1 MREILIFLLIPLVI
15 TDDAA
20 NILIAK
26 STIDAGLGAIRQ
38 FVPGGQVIAGF
49 LATFFDAVLKVD
61 KPDPNEEIIKKLDD
75 LESEIKNRLNLIENE
90 LKYLGKDIFERINGT
105 IYINSFGSDL
115 NNLKIQ
121 IEFLVSTLTINS
133 NSAKL
138 THNEIIVENAF
149 TIGNNKNWMQPGHM
163 IFNLKNLADTLAGNT
178 FSTAEPRDLYQ
189 IVYDNFVPDN
199 MFSGE
204 AYDDSD
210 YYIEKVMNIYL
221 YGCSA
226 IFQSLENAYLLCNF
240 TDNDI
245 ESLSPLIK
253 EHYYSTVVSEPRLV
267 TELMRSIAE
276 KVFDI
281 KNESSVISHYLA
293 FKYKKK
299 NCRNI
304 FINLGRT
311 DPVPIAN
318 QIDFKEFQ
326 YQSIV
331 ASYKVDKSGLCISRC
346 EIGYDQYLIDLQ
358 RIDDERVRICVE
370 ANQFLVSNQTGVG
383 YRQMYDLYEHFLE
396 KYKNNTRF
404 EFLSFLLDKG
414 INVSELFDEGN
425 ELNFFVHNYI
435 DNVDNGYYT
444 TYCSDPPFNSDSFFC
459 LLHSEGI
466 KDLTHDKS
474 IMEFSMIRMYA
485 KWSGDEYPYI
495 IWEGRAQQK
504 RKVFRLLRGG
514 TTIVP
519 STAEEIINSTNIT
532 IIYNNITSN
541 VSNDNYVSYDNY
553 VDLEN
558 PQIITLGFSNYNK
571 KISNESENIFVYDIH
586 FISLNKDIKSLTIVH
601 PINIKYKT
609 KLRNLNSEEMISTC
623 FMNITKSRKFK
634 AACFVPNNDSEIDNL
649 EVIPDFKFIS
659 DDNIK
664 IKMSSLANKQKN
676 NIINLENIDY
686 SSYNIYILEKSS
698 IIKNENLLFS
708 INGIINE
715 KINIRNNT
723 DLILSLNNNTNET
736 CEVKCK
742 IINIIDNNYT
752 LNCESNENIYSNLDS
767 SISIINN
774 NTILLLTFNDSESNI
789 EIEKFKP
796 RNYFR
801 KSNKTLGAGAIAL
814 IVIIPIIAI
823 ISVIAIICFNK
834 KGNKNNT
841 NENGTINSIDV
852 LNK

>member
-1 MREILIFLLIPLVI
+1 MRKILIFLLISLVI

-20 NILIAK
+20 NILVAK

-61 KPDPNEEIIKKLDD
+61 KPDPSKEIIKKLDD
-75 LESEIKNRLNLIENE
+75 IENEIKNRLNLIENE
-90 LKYLGKDIFERINGT
+90 LKYLGKDIFERIKGT
-105 IYINSFGSDL
+105 IYINSFGTDL
-115 NNLKIQ
+115 NNLKTQ

-133 NSAKL
+133 NSL

-149 TIGNNKNWMQPGHM
+149 TIGNNKDWMQPGHM

-189 IVYDNFVPDN
+189 IVYDNFVPDSL
-199 MFSGE
+199 FSGE

-326 YQSIV
+326 YQSII
-331 ASYKVDKSGLCISRC
+331 ASYYVDHSGLCYSTC
-346 EIGYDQYLIDLQ
+346 TVGYDQYKIDLQ

-435 DNVDNGYYT
+435 DNEDNGYYT
-444 TYCSDPPFNSDSFFC
+444 TYNSDPPFNSDSFFC

-466 KDLTHDKS
+466 KGLASGKS
-474 IMEFSMIRMYA
+474 IMEYSMIRMYA
-485 KWSGDEYPYI
+485 KWSGDKYPYI

-532 IIYNNITSN
+532 IIYDNSTSN
-541 VSNDNYVSYDNY
+541 VSNDNYASYDYY

-571 KISNESENIFVYDIH
+571 KITNESENIFVYDIH
-586 FISLNKDIKSLTIVH
+586 FISLNKDIKSL
-601 PINIKYKT
+601 N
-609 KLRNLNSEEMISTC
+609 
-623 FMNITKSRKFK
+623 
-634 AACFVPNNDSEIDNL
+634 
-649 EVIPDFKFIS
+649 
-659 DDNIK
+659 
-664 IKMSSLANKQKN
+664 
-676 NIINLENIDY
+676 
-686 SSYNIYILEKSS
+686 
-698 IIKNENLLFS
+698 
-708 INGIINE
+708 
-715 KINIRNNT
+715 
-723 DLILSLNNNTNET
+723 
-736 CEVKCK
+736 
-742 IINIIDNNYT
+742 
-752 LNCESNENIYSNLDS
+752 
-767 SISIINN
+767 
-774 NTILLLTFNDSESNI
+774 
-789 EIEKFKP
+789 
-796 RNYFR
+796 
-801 KSNKTLGAGAIAL
+801 
-814 IVIIPIIAI
+814 
-823 ISVIAIICFNK
+823 
-834 KGNKNNT
+834 
-841 NENGTINSIDV
+841 
-852 LNK
+852 

>member
-1 MREILIFLLIPLVI
+1 
-15 TDDAA
+15 
-20 NILIAK
+20 
-26 STIDAGLGAIRQ
+26 
-38 FVPGGQVIAGF
+38 
-49 LATFFDAVLKVD
+49 
-61 KPDPNEEIIKKLDD
+61 
-75 LESEIKNRLNLIENE
+75 
-90 LKYLGKDIFERINGT
+90 
-105 IYINSFGSDL
+105 
-115 NNLKIQ
+115 
-121 IEFLVSTLTINS
+121 
-133 NSAKL
+133 
-138 THNEIIVENAF
+138 
-149 TIGNNKNWMQPGHM
+149 
-163 IFNLKNLADTLAGNT
+163 
-178 FSTAEPRDLYQ
+178 
-189 IVYDNFVPDN
+189 
-199 MFSGE
+199 
-204 AYDDSD
+204 
-210 YYIEKVMNIYL
+210 
-221 YGCSA
+221 
-226 IFQSLENAYLLCNF
+226 
-240 TDNDI
+240 
-245 ESLSPLIK
+245 
-253 EHYYSTVVSEPRLV
+253 
-267 TELMRSIAE
+267 MRSIAE

-326 YQSIV
+326 YESIE
-331 ASYKVDKSGLCISRC
+331 AYYIIHNAEYGVD
-346 EIGYDQYLIDLQ
+346 GYDDYLIDLQ
-358 RIDDERVRICVE
+358 NIDNERVRICIE

-485 KWSGDEYPYI
+485 KWSGDKYPYI

-541 VSNDNYVSYDNY
+541 VSNDNYDNS

-586 FISLNKDIKSLTIVH
+586 FISLNKNIKSLTIVH

-634 AACFVPNNDSEIDNL
+634 AACFVSNNDSEIDNL

-823 ISVIAIICFNK
+823 ISVIAIICFTK
-834 KGNKNNT
+834 KDNKNNT
-841 NENGTINSIDV
+841 NENGTTNSVDV

>member
-49 LATFFDAVLKVD
+49 LAPFFDAVLKVD
-61 KPDPNEEIIKKLDD
+61 KPDPSKEIMKKLDEI
-75 LESEIKNRLNLIENE
+75 ESEIKNHLNLIENE
-90 LKYLGKDIFERINGT
+90 IKYLGKDIFERIKGT
-105 IYINSFGSDL
+105 IYINSFGTDL
-115 NNLKIQ
+115 NYLKTQ
-121 IEFLVSTLTINS
+121 IEFLVSTLTINT
-133 NSAKL
+133 NSTKL

-149 TIGNNKNWMQPGHM
+149 AIGNNNQWMKQGHM
-163 IFNLKNLADTLAGNT
+163 IFNLKNLADTLAGNS
-178 FSTAEPRDLYQ
+178 FSLADPRDLYQ
-189 IVYDNFVPDN
+189 IVYDNFVPDSL
-199 MFSGE
+199 FSGE

-253 EHYYSTVVSEPRLV
+253 EHYYSTAVSEPRLV

-276 KVFDI
+276 KVFNI

-326 YQSIV
+326 YQSII
-331 ASYKVDKSGLCISRC
+331 ASYKEDTSGLCISRC
-346 EIGYDQYLIDLQ
+346 EIGYDQYKIDLQ

-370 ANQFLVSNQTGVG
+370 TNQFLVSNQTGVG
-383 YRQMYDLYEHFLE
+383 YRQMYDLYEHFLK

-485 KWSGDEYPYI
+485 KWSGDDWHMLNGTGGLNKKEKSFVYY
-495 IWEGRAQQK
+495 EEEQQLYHLQQK
-504 RKVFRLLRGG
+504 R
-514 TTIVP
+514 
-519 STAEEIINSTNIT
+519 
-532 IIYNNITSN
+532 
-541 VSNDNYVSYDNY
+541 
-553 VDLEN
+553 
-558 PQIITLGFSNYNK
+558 
-571 KISNESENIFVYDIH
+571 
-586 FISLNKDIKSLTIVH
+586 
-601 PINIKYKT
+601 
-609 KLRNLNSEEMISTC
+609 
-623 FMNITKSRKFK
+623 
-634 AACFVPNNDSEIDNL
+634 
-649 EVIPDFKFIS
+649 
-659 DDNIK
+659 
-664 IKMSSLANKQKN
+664 
-676 NIINLENIDY
+676 
-686 SSYNIYILEKSS
+686 
-698 IIKNENLLFS
+698 
-708 INGIINE
+708 
-715 KINIRNNT
+715 
-723 DLILSLNNNTNET
+723 
-736 CEVKCK
+736 
-742 IINIIDNNYT
+742 
-752 LNCESNENIYSNLDS
+752 
-767 SISIINN
+767 
-774 NTILLLTFNDSESNI
+774 
-789 EIEKFKP
+789 
-796 RNYFR
+796 
-801 KSNKTLGAGAIAL
+801 
-814 IVIIPIIAI
+814 
-823 ISVIAIICFNK
+823 
-834 KGNKNNT
+834 
-841 NENGTINSIDV
+841 
-852 LNK
+852 

>member
-49 LATFFDAVLKVD
+49 LAPFFDAVLKVD
-61 KPDPNEEIIKKLDD
+61 KPDPSKEIMKKLDD
-75 LESEIKNRLNLIENE
+75 IEREIKNRLNLIENE
-90 LKYLGKDIFERINGT
+90 LIYLGKDIFERINGT
-105 IYINSFGSDL
+105 IYINSFGTDL
-115 NNLKIQ
+115 NNLETQ
-121 IEFLVSTLTINS
+121 IELLVLILTINS
-133 NSAKL
+133 NSTKR

-149 TIGNNKNWMQPGHM
+149 TIGNNKDWMQPGHM

-189 IVYDNFVPDN
+189 IVYDNFVPDSL
-199 MFSGE
+199 FSGE

-326 YQSIV
+326 YQDIV
-331 ASYKVDKSGLCISRC
+331 ALYYVDYCC
-346 EIGYDQYLIDLQ
+346 EFCVSKCKLGYDDYLIDLQ
-358 RIDDERVRICVE
+358 RIDNERVRICIE

-383 YRQMYDLYEHFLE
+383 YRQMYDLYEHFLK

-435 DNVDNGYYT
+435 DNVDNGYYSKD
-444 TYCSDPPFNSDSFFC
+444 YSDPPFTSDSFFC

-485 KWSGDEYPYI
+485 KWSGDKYPYI

-532 IIYNNITSN
+532 IIYDNSTSN
-541 VSNDNYVSYDNY
+541 VSNDNYVSY

-586 FISLNKDIKSLTIVH
+586 FISLNKNIESLTIVH

-634 AACFVPNNDSEIDNL
+634 ASCFVPNNDSEIDNL
-649 EVIPDFKFIS
+649 EVIPDFTFIS

-823 ISVIAIICFNK
+823 ISVIAIICFTK
-834 KGNKNNT
+834 KDNKNNT
-841 NENGTINSIDV
+841 NENGTTNSVDV

>member
-1 MREILIFLLIPLVI
+1 MRKILIFLLISLVI

-61 KPDPNEEIIKKLDD
+61 KPDPSKEIIKKLDD
-75 LESEIKNRLNLIENE
+75 IENEIKNRLNLIENE
-90 LKYLGKDIFERINGT
+90 IKYLGKDIFERIKGT
-105 IYINSFGSDL
+105 IYINSFGTDL
-115 NNLKIQ
+115 NNLKTQ

-133 NSAKL
+133 NSTKL

-149 TIGNNKNWMQPGHM
+149 TIGNNKDWMQPGHM

-358 RIDDERVRICVE
+358 RIDNERIRICIE

-466 KDLTHDKS
+466 KGLARGKS
-474 IMEFSMIRMYA
+474 IMEFSMIRMYV

-495 IWEGRAQQK
+495 KWYGRAQQK

-541 VSNDNYVSYDNY
+541 VSNDNYASY

-634 AACFVPNNDSEIDNL
+634 AACFV
-649 EVIPDFKFIS
+649 
-659 DDNIK
+659 
-664 IKMSSLANKQKN
+664 
-676 NIINLENIDY
+676 
-686 SSYNIYILEKSS
+686 
-698 IIKNENLLFS
+698 
-708 INGIINE
+708 
-715 KINIRNNT
+715 
-723 DLILSLNNNTNET
+723 
-736 CEVKCK
+736 
-742 IINIIDNNYT
+742 
-752 LNCESNENIYSNLDS
+752 
-767 SISIINN
+767 
-774 NTILLLTFNDSESNI
+774 
-789 EIEKFKP
+789 
-796 RNYFR
+796 
-801 KSNKTLGAGAIAL
+801 
-814 IVIIPIIAI
+814 
-823 ISVIAIICFNK
+823 
-834 KGNKNNT
+834 
-841 NENGTINSIDV
+841 
-852 LNK
+852 

>member
-61 KPDPNEEIIKKLDD
+61 KPDPSKELIKKLDD
-75 LESEIKNRLNLIENE
+75 IENEIKNRLNLIENE
-90 LKYLGKDIFERINGT
+90 IKYLGKDIFERIKGT
-105 IYINSFGSDL
+105 IYINSFGTDL
-115 NNLKIQ
+115 NNLKTQ

-133 NSAKL
+133 NSTKL

-276 KVFDI
+276 KVFNI

-326 YQSIV
+326 YESII
-331 ASYKVDKSGLCISRC
+331 ASYYVDHSGLCYSTC
-346 EIGYDQYLIDLQ
+346 TVGYDQYKIDLQ

-444 TYCSDPPFNSDSFFC
+444 TYYSDPPFNSDSFFC

-474 IMEFSMIRMYA
+474 IMEFSMIRMYV

-495 IWEGRAQQK
+495 KWYGRAQQK

-519 STAEEIINSTNIT
+519 STAEEIINSKNIT

-586 FISLNKDIKSLTIVH
+586 FISLNKNIESLTIVH

-634 AACFVPNNDSEIDNL
+634 AACFVSNNDSEIDNL

-723 DLILSLNNNTNET
+723 DLILSLNNNTNKT

-823 ISVIAIICFNK
+823 ISVIAIICFTK
-834 KGNKNNT
+834 KDNKNNT
-841 NENGTINSIDV
+841 NENGTTNSVDV

>member
-1 MREILIFLLIPLVI
+1 MYECY
-15 TDDAA
+15 TD
-20 NILIAK
+20 
-26 STIDAGLGAIRQ
+26 R
-38 FVPGGQVIAGF
+38 
-49 LATFFDAVLKVD
+49 
-61 KPDPNEEIIKKLDD
+61 
-75 LESEIKNRLNLIENE
+75 
-90 LKYLGKDIFERINGT
+90 
-105 IYINSFGSDL
+105 
-115 NNLKIQ
+115 
-121 IEFLVSTLTINS
+121 
-133 NSAKL
+133 
-138 THNEIIVENAF
+138 
-149 TIGNNKNWMQPGHM
+149 
-163 IFNLKNLADTLAGNT
+163 
-178 FSTAEPRDLYQ
+178 
-189 IVYDNFVPDN
+189 
-199 MFSGE
+199 
-204 AYDDSD
+204 
-210 YYIEKVMNIYL
+210 
-221 YGCSA
+221 
-226 IFQSLENAYLLCNF
+226 
-240 TDNDI
+240 
-245 ESLSPLIK
+245 
-253 EHYYSTVVSEPRLV
+253 
-267 TELMRSIAE
+267 
-276 KVFDI
+276 
-281 KNESSVISHYLA
+281 
-293 FKYKKK
+293 
-299 NCRNI
+299 
-304 FINLGRT
+304 
-311 DPVPIAN
+311 
-318 QIDFKEFQ
+318 
-326 YQSIV
+326 
-331 ASYKVDKSGLCISRC
+331 
-346 EIGYDQYLIDLQ
+346 IGYDQYLIDLE
-358 RIDDERVRICVE
+358 RIDNEMVRICNE

-383 YRQMYDLYEHFLE
+383 YRQMYDLYEHFLK

-425 ELNFFVHNYI
+425 ELNFFVYNYI

-444 TYCSDPPFNSDSFFC
+444 TYNSEPPFNSDYYFC

-466 KDLTHDKS
+466 QNLTHDKS
-474 IMEFSMIRMYA
+474 IMEFSCLIRVYV
-485 KWSGDEYPYI
+485 KWSGDEYPYVK
-495 IWEGRAQQK
+495 WYGSAQQK

-532 IIYNNITSN
+532 IIYDNSTSN
-541 VSNDNYVSYDNY
+541 ISNDNHASY

-571 KISNESENIFVYDIH
+571 KISNESKNIFVYDIH
-586 FISLNKDIKSLTIVH
+586 FISLNKNIESLTIVH

-609 KLRNLNSEEMISTC
+609 KLRNLNSKEMISTC

-634 AACFVPNNDSEIDNL
+634 AACFVSNNDSEIDNL

-659 DDNIK
+659 YDNIK

-823 ISVIAIICFNK
+823 ISVIAIICFTK
-834 KGNKNNT
+834 KDNKNNT
-841 NENGTINSIDV
+841 NENGTTNSVDV